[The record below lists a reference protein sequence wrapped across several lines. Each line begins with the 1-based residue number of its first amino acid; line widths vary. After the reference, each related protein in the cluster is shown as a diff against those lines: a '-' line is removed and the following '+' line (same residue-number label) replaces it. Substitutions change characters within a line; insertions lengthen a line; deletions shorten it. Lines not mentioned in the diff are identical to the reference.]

1 MVALR
6 TVGNANSGRNL
17 PVPLESNPQR
27 RRPQPVRTDTR
38 VSSDFAS
45 QLIAA
50 RDRLPVQRQKRRASE
65 GDALQVYDRTA
76 RLSER
81 RMPIGYRLSVSA

>member
-1 MVALR
+1 MVELR
-6 TVGNANSGRNL
+6 AVGNANSGRNL
-17 PVPLESNPQR
+17 PVLFGSQQER
-27 RRPQPVRTDTR
+27 RRPQPTRTDTR

-65 GDALQVYDRTA
+65 GDALRVYDHTA

-81 RMPIGYRLSVSA
+81 RMPVGYRLTVSA